1 MTDLPKSYLQ
11 SSFEVTKMHPSVV
24 MWLVLV
30 FDNQLIIMVS
40 IHMTVMFDIFCWF
53 QGKKHPLGKTDS
65 LNDHNKNCHKIRFS
79 HVLTRL
85 TSRTTY
91 NHNSGLNYSNKS
103 RTIYILC
110 HHRVP
115 IWLLSH
121 VKYWTIVNSKF
132 SFIIETIKNIFIWDF
147 RIHLRIT

>member
-11 SSFEVTKMHPSVV
+11 PSFEVTTDAPLCGHVIGFGVWQPVI
-24 MWLVLV
+24 WLWYMICFAGFRQTNAHWV
-30 FDNQLIIMVS
+30 
-40 IHMTVMFDIFCWF
+40 
-53 QGKKHPLGKTDS
+53 KTDS

-91 NHNSGLNYSNKS
+91 NHNSGLKYSHKS

-132 SFIIETIKNIFIWDF
+132 SFIIATIKNIFI
-147 RIHLRIT
+147 

>member
-1 MTDLPKSYLQ
+1 MTYTLNNQLWRISPKVTYNPVLKLQ
-11 SSFEVTKMHPSVV
+11 QMHPSVV
-24 MWLVLV
+24 MWFWYLTTSWPLWSAVIWLWC
-30 FDNQLIIMVS
+30 LIFFAGFS
-40 IHMTVMFDIFCWF
+40 
-53 QGKKHPLGKTDS
+53 GKKHPLGKTDS
-65 LNDHNKNCHKIRFS
+65 LHHNKNCHKIRFS

-85 TSRTTY
+85 TSRITY

-121 VKYWTIVNSKF
+121 IKYWTIVNS
-132 SFIIETIKNIFIWDF
+132 IFIWDI
-147 RIHLRIT
+147 RIHLSIT